1 MFTRQHDYP
10 LAPHTTFGLPA
21 RAAHYIELTDSGDL
35 PEICR
40 LPEFDAATVC
50 WLGGGSNVLFMQ
62 DFPSLV
68 VRMATRG
75 IRELERTPDSVL
87 LEAQAGENWH
97 GFVQSSLH
105 MGLGGLENLS
115 LIPGTV
121 GASPVQNIGAY
132 GVEVK
137 DRIHSVR
144 CFDVQTQEW
153 CELSNAECRFAY
165 RDSIFKHEGRQ
176 RYVITSVVFRL
187 DTQFVPNV
195 KYGDLAQV
203 LAEQCSGRTPT
214 AQDVAQAVCTIR
226 RSKLPDPAVLGNV
239 GSFYKNPLVDAA
251 HAQTLL
257 AQYPQM
263 PHYPQPDGR
272 VKLAAGWLID
282 QCGLKG
288 KTIGGAAVHDKQA
301 LVLVNKNRATAAD
314 VRALSDEICRIV
326 AQRFAVDLQP
336 EPVWLPLAARVLFWH
351 VQAAFCQRQAYNAP
365 FPQPYKE
372 HDDENR
378 FVFVRSADAGSLRR
392 QK

>member
-50 WLGGGSNVLFMQ
+50 WLGGGSNILFMQ

-144 CFDVQTQEW
+144 CFDVQAQEW
-153 CELSNAECRFAY
+153 RELSNAEYRFAY

-203 LAEQCSGRTPT
+203 LAEQCGGRTPT
-214 AQDVAQAVCTIR
+214 AQDVAQAVCAIR

-326 AQRFAVDLQP
+326 AQRFSVDLQP
-336 EPVWLPLAARVLFWH
+336 EPVWLPLAA
-351 VQAAFCQRQAYNAP
+351 
-365 FPQPYKE
+365 
-372 HDDENR
+372 
-378 FVFVRSADAGSLRR
+378 
-392 QK
+392 

>member
-144 CFDVQTQEW
+144 CFDVQSQEW

-203 LAEQCSGRTPT
+203 LAEQCGGRAPT
-214 AQDVAQAVCTIR
+214 AQDVAQAVCAIR

-272 VKLAAGWLID
+272 MKLAAGWLID

-326 AQRFAVDLQP
+326 AQRFSVDLQP
-336 EPVWLPLAARVLFWH
+336 EPVWLPLAA
-351 VQAAFCQRQAYNAP
+351 
-365 FPQPYKE
+365 
-372 HDDENR
+372 
-378 FVFVRSADAGSLRR
+378 
-392 QK
+392 

>member
-21 RAAHYIELTDSGDL
+21 RAAHYIELTDSSDL

-97 GFVQSSLH
+97 EFVQSSLH

-137 DRIHSVR
+137 ERIHSVR
-144 CFDVQTQEW
+144 CFDVQAQEW
-153 CELSNAECRFAY
+153 RELSNAECRFAY

-203 LAEQCSGRTPT
+203 LVEQCGGRTPT
-214 AQDVAQAVCTIR
+214 AQDVAHAVCAIR

-336 EPVWLPLAARVLFWH
+336 EPVWLPLAA
-351 VQAAFCQRQAYNAP
+351 
-365 FPQPYKE
+365 
-372 HDDENR
+372 
-378 FVFVRSADAGSLRR
+378 
-392 QK
+392 

>member
-144 CFDVQTQEW
+144 CFDVQAQEW
-153 CELSNAECRFAY
+153 RELSNAECRFAY

-203 LAEQCSGRTPT
+203 LAEQCSGRAPT
-214 AQDVAQAVCTIR
+214 AQDVAQAVCAIR

-301 LVLVNKNRATAAD
+301 LVLVNKNHATAAD

-326 AQRFAVDLQP
+326 AQRFSVDLQP
-336 EPVWLPLAARVLFWH
+336 EPVWLPLAA
-351 VQAAFCQRQAYNAP
+351 
-365 FPQPYKE
+365 
-372 HDDENR
+372 
-378 FVFVRSADAGSLRR
+378 
-392 QK
+392 

>member
-1 MFTRQHDYP
+1 MFTRQHDYS

-153 CELSNAECRFAY
+153 RELSNAECRFAY

-203 LAEQCSGRTPT
+203 LAEQCGGRAPT
-214 AQDVAQAVCTIR
+214 AQDVAQAVCAIR

-336 EPVWLPLAARVLFWH
+336 EPVWLPLAA
-351 VQAAFCQRQAYNAP
+351 
-365 FPQPYKE
+365 
-372 HDDENR
+372 
-378 FVFVRSADAGSLRR
+378 
-392 QK
+392 

>member
-97 GFVQSSLH
+97 RFVQSSLH

-144 CFDVQTQEW
+144 CFDVQAQEW
-153 CELSNAECRFAY
+153 RELSNAECRFAY

-203 LAEQCSGRTPT
+203 LAEQCGGRAPT
-214 AQDVAQAVCTIR
+214 AQDVAQAVCAIR

-336 EPVWLPLAARVLFWH
+336 EPVWLPLAA
-351 VQAAFCQRQAYNAP
+351 
-365 FPQPYKE
+365 
-372 HDDENR
+372 
-378 FVFVRSADAGSLRR
+378 
-392 QK
+392 

>member
-50 WLGGGSNVLFMQ
+50 WLGGGSNILFMQ

-144 CFDVQTQEW
+144 CFDVQAQEW
-153 CELSNAECRFAY
+153 RELSNAECRFAY

-203 LAEQCSGRTPT
+203 LAEQCGGRTPT
-214 AQDVAQAVCTIR
+214 AQDVAQAVCAIR

-288 KTIGGAAVHDKQA
+288 KTIGGAAVHEKQA
-301 LVLVNKNRATAAD
+301 LVLVNKNHATAAD

-326 AQRFAVDLQP
+326 AQRFSVDLQP
-336 EPVWLPLAARVLFWH
+336 EPVWLPLAA
-351 VQAAFCQRQAYNAP
+351 
-365 FPQPYKE
+365 
-372 HDDENR
+372 
-378 FVFVRSADAGSLRR
+378 
-392 QK
+392 

>member
-153 CELSNAECRFAY
+153 RELSNAECRFAY

-203 LAEQCSGRTPT
+203 LAEQCGSRAPT
-214 AQDVAQAVCTIR
+214 AQDVAQAVCAIR

-336 EPVWLPLAARVLFWH
+336 EPVWLPLAA
-351 VQAAFCQRQAYNAP
+351 
-365 FPQPYKE
+365 
-372 HDDENR
+372 
-378 FVFVRSADAGSLRR
+378 
-392 QK
+392 

>member
-105 MGLGGLENLS
+105 MELGGLENLS

-144 CFDVQTQEW
+144 CFDVQAQEW
-153 CELSNAECRFAY
+153 RELSNAECRFAY

-203 LAEQCSGRTPT
+203 LAEQCDGRAPT
-214 AQDVAQAVCTIR
+214 AQDVAQAVCAIR

-336 EPVWLPLAARVLFWH
+336 EPVWLPLAV
-351 VQAAFCQRQAYNAP
+351 
-365 FPQPYKE
+365 
-372 HDDENR
+372 
-378 FVFVRSADAGSLRR
+378 
-392 QK
+392 

>member
-144 CFDVQTQEW
+144 CFDVQSQEW
-153 CELSNAECRFAY
+153 RELSNAECRFAY

-203 LAEQCSGRTPT
+203 LAEQCGGRAPT
-214 AQDVAQAVCTIR
+214 AQDVAQAVCAIR

-272 VKLAAGWLID
+272 MKLAAGWLID

-336 EPVWLPLAARVLFWH
+336 EPVWLPLAA
-351 VQAAFCQRQAYNAP
+351 
-365 FPQPYKE
+365 
-372 HDDENR
+372 
-378 FVFVRSADAGSLRR
+378 
-392 QK
+392 

>member
-144 CFDVQTQEW
+144 CFDVQSQEW

-203 LAEQCSGRTPT
+203 LAEQCSGRAPT
-214 AQDVAQAVCTIR
+214 AQDVAQAVCAIR

-301 LVLVNKNRATAAD
+301 LVLVNKNHATAAD

-336 EPVWLPLAARVLFWH
+336 EPVWLPLAA
-351 VQAAFCQRQAYNAP
+351 
-365 FPQPYKE
+365 
-372 HDDENR
+372 
-378 FVFVRSADAGSLRR
+378 
-392 QK
+392 

>member
-1 MFTRQHDYP
+1 MFTRQHDYS

-153 CELSNAECRFAY
+153 RELSNAECRFAY

-203 LAEQCSGRTPT
+203 LAEQCGSRVRHPPQQTARPGRAGQCRQFLQKSAGGCCPRANAAGAISANAALSATGWAREAGRRLVNRPMQPERQNHRRRSRARQT
-214 AQDVAQAVCTIR
+214 GFGAGEQKPRHRRRRACLVGRNLPHCRATLRGGFATRTRVATFGRVSLVSVCAGCFLPAAGVQCPHLSTIR
-226 RSKLPDPAVLGNV
+226 SVMMKTVL
-239 GSFYKNPLVDAA
+239 
-251 HAQTLL
+251 
-257 AQYPQM
+257 
-263 PHYPQPDGR
+263 
-272 VKLAAGWLID
+272 
-282 QCGLKG
+282 C
-288 KTIGGAAVHDKQA
+288 
-301 LVLVNKNRATAAD
+301 
-314 VRALSDEICRIV
+314 
-326 AQRFAVDLQP
+326 
-336 EPVWLPLAARVLFWH
+336 
-351 VQAAFCQRQAYNAP
+351 
-365 FPQPYKE
+365 
-372 HDDENR
+372 
-378 FVFVRSADAGSLRR
+378 
-392 QK
+392 

>member
-50 WLGGGSNVLFMQ
+50 WLGGGSNILFMQ

-153 CELSNAECRFAY
+153 LELSNAECRFAY

-214 AQDVAQAVCTIR
+214 AQDVAQAVCVIR
-226 RSKLPDPAVLGNV
+226 RSKLPDPTVLGNV

-301 LVLVNKNRATAAD
+301 LVLVNKNHATAAD

-336 EPVWLPLAARVLFWH
+336 EPVWLPLAA
-351 VQAAFCQRQAYNAP
+351 
-365 FPQPYKE
+365 
-372 HDDENR
+372 
-378 FVFVRSADAGSLRR
+378 
-392 QK
+392 

>member
-40 LPEFDAATVC
+40 LAEFDAATVC
-50 WLGGGSNVLFMQ
+50 WLGGGSNILFMQ

-153 CELSNAECRFAY
+153 LELSNAECRFAY

-203 LAEQCSGRTPT
+203 LAEQCGGRAPT

-336 EPVWLPLAARVLFWH
+336 EPVWLPLAA
-351 VQAAFCQRQAYNAP
+351 
-365 FPQPYKE
+365 
-372 HDDENR
+372 
-378 FVFVRSADAGSLRR
+378 
-392 QK
+392 

>member
-144 CFDVQTQEW
+144 CFDVQAQEW
-153 CELSNAECRFAY
+153 RELSNAECRFAY

-203 LAEQCSGRTPT
+203 LAEQCGGRAPT
-214 AQDVAQAVCTIR
+214 AQDVAQAVCAIR

-336 EPVWLPLAARVLFWH
+336 EPVWLPLAA
-351 VQAAFCQRQAYNAP
+351 
-365 FPQPYKE
+365 
-372 HDDENR
+372 
-378 FVFVRSADAGSLRR
+378 
-392 QK
+392 

>member
-21 RAAHYIELTDSGDL
+21 HAAHYIELTDSGDL

-144 CFDVQTQEW
+144 CFDVQAQEW
-153 CELSNAECRFAY
+153 RELSNAECRFAY

-203 LAEQCSGRTPT
+203 LAEQCGGRTPT
-214 AQDVAQAVCTIR
+214 AQDVAQAVCAIR

-326 AQRFAVDLQP
+326 AQRFSVDLQP
-336 EPVWLPLAARVLFWH
+336 EPVWLPLAA
-351 VQAAFCQRQAYNAP
+351 
-365 FPQPYKE
+365 
-372 HDDENR
+372 
-378 FVFVRSADAGSLRR
+378 
-392 QK
+392 

>member
-137 DRIHSVR
+137 ERIHSVR

-153 CELSNAECRFAY
+153 RELSNDECRFAY

-203 LAEQCSGRTPT
+203 LAGQCGGRAPT
-214 AQDVAQAVCTIR
+214 AQDVAQAVCAIR

-301 LVLVNKNRATAAD
+301 LVLVNKNCATATD

-336 EPVWLPLAARVLFWH
+336 EPVWLPLAA
-351 VQAAFCQRQAYNAP
+351 
-365 FPQPYKE
+365 
-372 HDDENR
+372 
-378 FVFVRSADAGSLRR
+378 
-392 QK
+392 

>member
-137 DRIHSVR
+137 DRIHSVH
-144 CFDVQTQEW
+144 CFDVQSQEW
-153 CELSNAECRFAY
+153 RELSNAECRFAY

-203 LAEQCSGRTPT
+203 LAEQCGGRTPT
-214 AQDVAQAVCTIR
+214 AQDIAQAVCTIR

-288 KTIGGAAVHDKQA
+288 KTIGGVAVHDKQA

-336 EPVWLPLAARVLFWH
+336 EPVWLPLAA
-351 VQAAFCQRQAYNAP
+351 
-365 FPQPYKE
+365 
-372 HDDENR
+372 
-378 FVFVRSADAGSLRR
+378 
-392 QK
+392 

>member
-10 LAPHTTFGLPA
+10 LAPHTTFGLLA
-21 RAAHYIELTDSGDL
+21 RAAHYIELTDSSDL

-144 CFDVQTQEW
+144 CFDVQSQEW
-153 CELSNAECRFAY
+153 RELSNAECRFAY

-176 RYVITSVVFRL
+176 RYVITSVVFQL

-203 LAEQCSGRTPT
+203 LAEQCSDRTPT
-214 AQDVAQAVCTIR
+214 AQDVAQAVCAIR

-301 LVLVNKNRATAAD
+301 LVLVNKNHATAAD

-336 EPVWLPLAARVLFWH
+336 EPVWLPLAA
-351 VQAAFCQRQAYNAP
+351 
-365 FPQPYKE
+365 
-372 HDDENR
+372 
-378 FVFVRSADAGSLRR
+378 
-392 QK
+392 

>member
-144 CFDVQTQEW
+144 CFDVQSQEW

-203 LAEQCSGRTPT
+203 LAEQCSGRAPT
-214 AQDVAQAVCTIR
+214 AQDVAQAVCAIR

-336 EPVWLPLAARVLFWH
+336 EPVWLPLAA
-351 VQAAFCQRQAYNAP
+351 
-365 FPQPYKE
+365 
-372 HDDENR
+372 
-378 FVFVRSADAGSLRR
+378 
-392 QK
+392 

>member
-153 CELSNAECRFAY
+153 RELSNAECRFAY

-203 LAEQCSGRTPT
+203 LAEQCGSRAPT
-214 AQDVAQAVCTIR
+214 AQDVAQAVCAIR

-301 LVLVNKNRATAAD
+301 LVLVNKNHATAAD

-336 EPVWLPLAARVLFWH
+336 EPVWLPLAA
-351 VQAAFCQRQAYNAP
+351 
-365 FPQPYKE
+365 
-372 HDDENR
+372 
-378 FVFVRSADAGSLRR
+378 
-392 QK
+392 

>member
-50 WLGGGSNVLFMQ
+50 WLGGGSNILFMQ

-105 MGLGGLENLS
+105 MGLSGLENLS

-144 CFDVQTQEW
+144 CFDVQAQEW
-153 CELSNAECRFAY
+153 RELSNAECRFAY

-203 LAEQCSGRTPT
+203 LAEQCGGRTPT
-214 AQDVAQAVCTIR
+214 AQDVAQAVCAIR

-336 EPVWLPLAARVLFWH
+336 EPVWLPLAA
-351 VQAAFCQRQAYNAP
+351 
-365 FPQPYKE
+365 
-372 HDDENR
+372 
-378 FVFVRSADAGSLRR
+378 
-392 QK
+392 

>member
-153 CELSNAECRFAY
+153 RELSNAECRFAY
-165 RDSIFKHEGRQ
+165 RDSMFKHEGRQ

-203 LAEQCSGRTPT
+203 LAEQCGSRTPT
-214 AQDVAQAVCTIR
+214 AQDVAQAVCAIR

-301 LVLVNKNRATAAD
+301 LVLVNKNHATAAD

-326 AQRFAVDLQP
+326 AQRFSVDLQP
-336 EPVWLPLAARVLFWH
+336 EPVWLPLAA
-351 VQAAFCQRQAYNAP
+351 
-365 FPQPYKE
+365 
-372 HDDENR
+372 
-378 FVFVRSADAGSLRR
+378 
-392 QK
+392 

>member
-50 WLGGGSNVLFMQ
+50 WLGGGSNILFMQ
-62 DFPSLV
+62 NFPSLV

-144 CFDVQTQEW
+144 CFDVQSQEW
-153 CELSNAECRFAY
+153 RELSNAECRFAY

-203 LAEQCSGRTPT
+203 LAEQCDGRVPT
-214 AQDVAQAVCTIR
+214 AQDVAQAVCAIR

-336 EPVWLPLAARVLFWH
+336 EPVWLPLTA
-351 VQAAFCQRQAYNAP
+351 
-365 FPQPYKE
+365 
-372 HDDENR
+372 
-378 FVFVRSADAGSLRR
+378 
-392 QK
+392 

>member
-50 WLGGGSNVLFMQ
+50 WLGGGSNILFMQ

-137 DRIHSVR
+137 ARIHSVR
-144 CFDVQTQEW
+144 CFDVQSQEW

-203 LAEQCSGRTPT
+203 LAEQCDGRAPT
-214 AQDVAQAVCTIR
+214 AQDVAQAVCAIR

-301 LVLVNKNRATAAD
+301 LVLVNKNCATAAD
-314 VRALSDEICRIV
+314 VRALSNEICRIV

-336 EPVWLPLAARVLFWH
+336 EPVWLPLTA
-351 VQAAFCQRQAYNAP
+351 
-365 FPQPYKE
+365 
-372 HDDENR
+372 
-378 FVFVRSADAGSLRR
+378 
-392 QK
+392 

>member
-137 DRIHSVR
+137 DRIHSVH
-144 CFDVQTQEW
+144 CFDVQSQEW
-153 CELSNAECRFAY
+153 RELSNAECRFAY

-203 LAEQCSGRTPT
+203 LAEQCGGRAPT
-214 AQDVAQAVCTIR
+214 AQDVAQAVCAIR

-301 LVLVNKNRATAAD
+301 LVLVNKNHATAAD

-336 EPVWLPLAARVLFWH
+336 EPVWLPLAA
-351 VQAAFCQRQAYNAP
+351 
-365 FPQPYKE
+365 
-372 HDDENR
+372 
-378 FVFVRSADAGSLRR
+378 
-392 QK
+392 

>member
-40 LPEFDAATVC
+40 LPEFDATTVC
-50 WLGGGSNVLFMQ
+50 WLGGGSNILFMQ

-144 CFDVQTQEW
+144 CFDVQAQEW
-153 CELSNAECRFAY
+153 RELSNAECRFAY

-203 LAEQCSGRTPT
+203 LAEQCGGRAPT
-214 AQDVAQAVCTIR
+214 AQDVAHAVCTIR
-226 RSKLPDPAVLGNV
+226 RSKLPDPTVLGNV

-272 VKLAAGWLID
+272 MKLAAGWLID

-326 AQRFAVDLQP
+326 AQRFSVDLQP
-336 EPVWLPLAARVLFWH
+336 EPVWLPLAA
-351 VQAAFCQRQAYNAP
+351 
-365 FPQPYKE
+365 
-372 HDDENR
+372 
-378 FVFVRSADAGSLRR
+378 
-392 QK
+392 

>member
-105 MGLGGLENLS
+105 MGLCGLENLS

-137 DRIHSVR
+137 DRIHSVH
-144 CFDVQTQEW
+144 CFDVQSQEW
-153 CELSNAECRFAY
+153 RELSNAECRFAY

-203 LAEQCSGRTPT
+203 LAEQCGGRAPT
-214 AQDVAQAVCTIR
+214 AQDVAQAVCAIR

-301 LVLVNKNRATAAD
+301 LVLVNKNHATAAD

-336 EPVWLPLAARVLFWH
+336 EPVWLPLAA
-351 VQAAFCQRQAYNAP
+351 
-365 FPQPYKE
+365 
-372 HDDENR
+372 
-378 FVFVRSADAGSLRR
+378 
-392 QK
+392 

>member
-50 WLGGGSNVLFMQ
+50 WLGGGSNILFMQ

-144 CFDVQTQEW
+144 CFDVQAQEW
-153 CELSNAECRFAY
+153 RELSNAECRFAY

-203 LAEQCSGRTPT
+203 LAEQCGGRAPT
-214 AQDVAQAVCTIR
+214 AQDVAQAVCAIR

-336 EPVWLPLAARVLFWH
+336 EPVWLPLAA
-351 VQAAFCQRQAYNAP
+351 
-365 FPQPYKE
+365 
-372 HDDENR
+372 
-378 FVFVRSADAGSLRR
+378 
-392 QK
+392 

>member
-144 CFDVQTQEW
+144 CFDVQAQEW
-153 CELSNAECRFAY
+153 RELSNAECRFAY

-203 LAEQCSGRTPT
+203 LAEQCSGRAPT
-214 AQDVAQAVCTIR
+214 AQDVAQAVCAIR

-272 VKLAAGWLID
+272 MKLAAGWLID

-326 AQRFAVDLQP
+326 AQRFSVDLQP
-336 EPVWLPLAARVLFWH
+336 EPVWLPLAA
-351 VQAAFCQRQAYNAP
+351 
-365 FPQPYKE
+365 
-372 HDDENR
+372 
-378 FVFVRSADAGSLRR
+378 
-392 QK
+392 

>member
-105 MGLGGLENLS
+105 MELGGLENLS

-144 CFDVQTQEW
+144 CFDVQAQEW
-153 CELSNAECRFAY
+153 LELSNAECRFAY

-203 LAEQCSGRTPT
+203 LAEQCGGRTPT
-214 AQDVAQAVCTIR
+214 AQDVAQAVCAIR
-226 RSKLPDPAVLGNV
+226 RSKLPDPTVLGNV

-301 LVLVNKNRATAAD
+301 LVLVNKNRATADD

-336 EPVWLPLAARVLFWH
+336 EPVWLPLAA
-351 VQAAFCQRQAYNAP
+351 
-365 FPQPYKE
+365 
-372 HDDENR
+372 
-378 FVFVRSADAGSLRR
+378 
-392 QK
+392 

>member
-153 CELSNAECRFAY
+153 RELSNAECRFAY

-203 LAEQCSGRTPT
+203 LAEQCGSCTPT
-214 AQDVAQAVCTIR
+214 AQDVAQAVCAIR

-251 HAQTLL
+251 HAQMLL

-301 LVLVNKNRATAAD
+301 LVLVNKNHATAAD

-336 EPVWLPLAARVLFWH
+336 EPVWLPLAA
-351 VQAAFCQRQAYNAP
+351 
-365 FPQPYKE
+365 
-372 HDDENR
+372 
-378 FVFVRSADAGSLRR
+378 
-392 QK
+392 

>member
-50 WLGGGSNVLFMQ
+50 WLGGGSNILFMQ

-75 IRELERTPDSVL
+75 IRELERTPNSVL

-105 MGLGGLENLS
+105 MELGGLENLS

-144 CFDVQTQEW
+144 CFDVQSQEW

-203 LAEQCSGRTPT
+203 LAEQCDGRAPT
-214 AQDVAQAVCTIR
+214 AQDVAQAVCAIR

-272 VKLAAGWLID
+272 MKLAAGWLID

-336 EPVWLPLAARVLFWH
+336 EPVWLPLAA
-351 VQAAFCQRQAYNAP
+351 
-365 FPQPYKE
+365 
-372 HDDENR
+372 
-378 FVFVRSADAGSLRR
+378 
-392 QK
+392 

>member
-50 WLGGGSNVLFMQ
+50 WLGGGSNILFMQ

-144 CFDVQTQEW
+144 CFDVQAQEW
-153 CELSNAECRFAY
+153 RELSNAECRFAY

-203 LAEQCSGRTPT
+203 LAEQCGGRAPT
-214 AQDVAQAVCTIR
+214 AQDVAQAVCAIR

-326 AQRFAVDLQP
+326 AQRFAVNLQP
-336 EPVWLPLAARVLFWH
+336 EPVWLPLAA
-351 VQAAFCQRQAYNAP
+351 
-365 FPQPYKE
+365 
-372 HDDENR
+372 
-378 FVFVRSADAGSLRR
+378 
-392 QK
+392 

>member
-153 CELSNAECRFAY
+153 RELSNAECRFAY

-203 LAEQCSGRTPT
+203 LAEQCGSCTPT
-214 AQDVAQAVCTIR
+214 AQDVAQAVCAIR

-272 VKLAAGWLID
+272 MKLAAGWLID

-301 LVLVNKNRATAAD
+301 LVLVNKNHATAAD

-336 EPVWLPLAARVLFWH
+336 EPVWLPLAA
-351 VQAAFCQRQAYNAP
+351 
-365 FPQPYKE
+365 
-372 HDDENR
+372 
-378 FVFVRSADAGSLRR
+378 
-392 QK
+392 

>member
-144 CFDVQTQEW
+144 CFDVQSQEW

-203 LAEQCSGRTPT
+203 LAEQCSGRAPT
-214 AQDVAQAVCTIR
+214 AQDVAQAVCAIR

-272 VKLAAGWLID
+272 MKLAAGWLID

-301 LVLVNKNRATAAD
+301 LVLVNKNHATAAD

-336 EPVWLPLAARVLFWH
+336 EPVWLPLAA
-351 VQAAFCQRQAYNAP
+351 
-365 FPQPYKE
+365 
-372 HDDENR
+372 
-378 FVFVRSADAGSLRR
+378 
-392 QK
+392 